1 MRSIGSVK
9 SKAPSATNF
18 FSADV
23 LNDHFSAI
31 VNRHRPLRSEDLA
44 ELLALPLTQPYERQF
59 RFRRVTMVDITTA
72 LQKSLSASCGHDGIT
87 LPMLKQCIGTLGPY
101 ILELVNRSL
110 ESGAYP
116 TSWKFALINPLSKT
130 SHPAS
135 PNDARPVA
143 LLTEL
148 SKLCERVV
156 QQQLMQFIQAE
167 NLLSP
172 CQSCYKKGDSTQTAL
187 LGVLE
192 DIRWAIERRMVT
204 ILALFDFSKAF
215 DCIPHRAL
223 LSKLQGLGILG
234 TPLTWFYNYLQG
246 RYQAVG

>member
-1 MRSIGSVK
+1 M
-9 SKAPSATNF
+9 
-18 FSADV
+18 
-23 LNDHFSAI
+23 
-31 VNRHRPLRSEDLA
+31 
-44 ELLALPLTQPYERQF
+44 
-59 RFRRVTMVDITTA
+59 
-72 LQKSLSASCGHDGIT
+72 
-87 LPMLKQCIGTLGPY
+87 
-101 ILELVNRSL
+101 
-110 ESGAYP
+110 
-116 TSWKFALINPLSKT
+116 KFALINPLSKT
-130 SHPAS
+130 YHPAS

-148 SKLCERVV
+148 SKLCERLV
-156 QQQLMQFIQAE
+156 QQQLMQFIQAD

-223 LSKLQGLGILG
+223 LSKLQALGISG
-234 TPLTWFYNYLQG
+234 TPLTWFYNCLQG
-246 RYQAVG
+246 RYQAVRIDRARHSEFRPIASGVPQWSVLGPIMFGLYSRDLPSVL